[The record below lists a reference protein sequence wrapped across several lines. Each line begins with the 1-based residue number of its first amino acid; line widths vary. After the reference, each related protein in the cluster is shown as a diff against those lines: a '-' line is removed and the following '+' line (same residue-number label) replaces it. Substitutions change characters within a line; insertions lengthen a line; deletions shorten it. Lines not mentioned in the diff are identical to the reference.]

1 MIHNSDP
8 SKMLVNVNN
17 SRVKFA
23 VIVYKTNKKLLEVF
37 AETNSFCDIACTPT
51 VKVYLYKFYQQQQ

>member
-51 VKVYLYKFYQQQQ
+51 VKVY